1 VTQPDSESIHD
12 LWVKPLP
19 TSRSP
24 SETRW
29 QLPEGL
35 APWLRRYG
43 EAEVIRMAAG
53 AHLGPRVRSVA
64 DEVWALLDGEIEV
77 VMQDGRDDSPTRG
90 ARVHLHLTEPTLV
103 LVPFGVQSEVSS
115 PSARSWI
122 VRMATHAASED
133 AATPAPR

>member
-1 VTQPDSESIHD
+1 VTPPDSASIHD
-12 LWVKPLP
+12 LWVQPLP

-29 QLPEGL
+29 KLPEGL

-53 AHLGPRVRSVA
+53 AHLGPRVRLMA

-77 VMQDGRDDSPTRG
+77 KMQDGRDDSPTRG
-90 ARVHLHLTEPTLV
+90 AALHLHLIEPTLV

-115 PSARSWI
+115 PSTRSWI
-122 VRMATHAASED
+122 VRMATHTDSEER
-133 AATPAPR
+133 AISAPQ

>member
-1 VTQPDSESIHD
+1 MIQPDPTSIHD
-12 LWVKPLP
+12 LWVQPLP
-19 TSRSP
+19 MSRSR

-29 QLPEGL
+29 KLPEGL

-53 AHLGPRVRSVA
+53 AHLGPRVRLVA

-77 VMQDGRDDSPTRG
+77 VMQDRRNESPTRG
-90 ARVHLHLTEPTLV
+90 ARVHLHLIEPTLV

-115 PSARSWI
+115 PSARSWL
-122 VRMATHAASED
+122 VRMATHTDSED
-133 AATPAPR
+133 PSTPAPR